1 MDFES
6 KQLKPVHFSEYEVR
20 LHNPLRKEAAAFLS
34 VVALV

>member
-1 MDFES
+1 MDFKS
-6 KQLKPVHFSEYEVR
+6 KQLNQVHLSEYEVR